1 MSCTRAPRAREESP
15 SQVRTSVTWMVPDEQ
30 TGQESVSD
38 ASGQEIDRCQISNLL
53 VCLCNDQA
61 VNREET
67 WFEGLVCNPLLS
79 SIGVLLKF
87 VVTIWL

>member
-1 MSCTRAPRAREESP
+1 
-15 SQVRTSVTWMVPDEQ
+15 MVPDEQ

-38 ASGQEIDRCQISNLL
+38 ASGQETDRCQISNLL